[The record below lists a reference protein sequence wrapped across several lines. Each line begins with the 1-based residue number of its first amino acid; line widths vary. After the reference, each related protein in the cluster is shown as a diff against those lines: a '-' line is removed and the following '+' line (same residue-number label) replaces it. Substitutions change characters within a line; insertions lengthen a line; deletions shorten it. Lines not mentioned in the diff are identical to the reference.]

1 MLRSLRSALA
11 RFAVRRAAACQRDAP
26 KRAELWLRLGCAVA
40 PTFAESHPALVR
52 LRRAIEDRW
61 GAVAAAQEAAQRF
74 PANPDAWMLLGEAWQ
89 MVFRQQDALV
99 AYEQVLTL
107 EERPDAALA
116 AGAVYRPAGRRAPAR
131 LRSARERQRVA
142 LGHESHIQQRERRQR
157 KEPRGQHTVRQRRR
171 ARLQDDGLGMQRA
184 EQKDA
189 QVDEGHQ
196 AHPADA
202 QHGGVAGPEPLITHA
217 RAHEQI
223 PHVAGAAG

>member
-116 AGAVYRPAGRRAPAR
+116 AGDVYRRAGRHADAAARFARAYAAGGGARGLWARAPALFPGGGGR
-131 LRSARERQRVA
+131 GAPGTPALLGTPVAHRVVPPAR
-142 LGHESHIQQRERRQR
+142 G
-157 KEPRGQHTVRQRRR
+157 
-171 ARLQDDGLGMQRA
+171 
-184 EQKDA
+184 
-189 QVDEGHQ
+189 
-196 AHPADA
+196 PA
-202 QHGGVAGPEPLITHA
+202 
-217 RAHEQI
+217 
-223 PHVAGAAG
+223 

>member
-99 AYEQVLTL
+99 AYEQVLTI

-116 AGAVYRPAGRRAPAR
+116 ARFARAYAAGGGAEALWLNAQALFQAGDARAADEALHLWATQVPDGMAR
-131 LRSARERQRVA
+131 LSAA
-142 LGHESHIQQRERRQR
+142 
-157 KEPRGQHTVRQRRR
+157 
-171 ARLQDDGLGMQRA
+171 RA
-184 EQKDA
+184 ELFPGKR
-189 QVDEGHQ
+189 
-196 AHPADA
+196 
-202 QHGGVAGPEPLITHA
+202 GG
-217 RAHEQI
+217 
-223 PHVAGAAG
+223 

>member
-89 MVFRQQDALV
+89 MVFRQHDV
-99 AYEQVLTL
+99 
-107 EERPDAALA
+107 
-116 AGAVYRPAGRRAPAR
+116 GR
-131 LRSARERQRVA
+131 
-142 LGHESHIQQRERRQR
+142 H
-157 KEPRGQHTVRQRRR
+157 
-171 ARLQDDGLGMQRA
+171 
-184 EQKDA
+184 
-189 QVDEGHQ
+189 
-196 AHPADA
+196 
-202 QHGGVAGPEPLITHA
+202 
-217 RAHEQI
+217 
-223 PHVAGAAG
+223 HVAGVLGHFRHGRPPSSCPAAQRARATTRSAGSRIPHTAA